1 MIKRLI
7 IAIILLALVGGSLV
21 MFNLFR
27 ARMIGAFFASMPE
40 QVMPVTTI
48 TVAPTDWR
56 PELAAIGTVKAAQGV
71 DLTVEGAGIVRSVEF
86 SANEKVEAGQ
96 TLLTLDDETQRA
108 DLEAARTQAAL
119 AQTNLERARRLQE
132 RGVTADA
139 NLDTTASNAR
149 AAEAQV
155 ARAEAVLDT
164 RTLVAPFSGTIGLP
178 QVDPGSYIA
187 PGTVVATLQDLD
199 RMRVDFSLPEQD
211 LENLHIG
218 QAIRVMVDISA
229 DSREFGGT
237 VTGIDPKVDA
247 ASRMLKLRGELENAG
262 GALTPGQFVRVAVA
276 LPQEEGVLA
285 LPQTAVMSSLYGDFV
300 YVVRERAPK
309 PPAPAADPAEMDFL
323 DRLVAKMMA
332 ANAPAPAEEGADA
345 APEEKVL
352 EVAQVFVQTGR
363 RSGGLVEVTG
373 DAIKPGDQVVSS
385 GQNRLSSGQ
394 RVNVDNSVTPDGRG
408 ETAAAE
414 IVQGAD
420 AGAAAAGQG
429 EAQSD
434 GAAGK

>member
-7 IAIILLALVGGSLV
+7 LAIIVLTLVGGSLV
-21 MFNLFR
+21 GFNLFR
-27 ARMIGAFFASMPE
+27 QRMIGAFFANMPE

-56 PELAAIGTVKAAQGV
+56 PELAAIGTVKAVQGV
-71 DLTVEGAGIVRSVEF
+71 DLTVEGTGIVRSVEF
-86 SANEKVEAGQ
+86 SANERVEAGQ
-96 TLLTLDDETQRA
+96 TLLTLDNETQRA

-119 AQTNLERARRLQE
+119 AQSNLDRARRLSE

-139 NLDTTASNAR
+139 NLDTTTSNAR

-211 LENLHIG
+211 LAHLHIG
-218 QAIRVMVDISA
+218 QPIRVMVDVSEDARQFTGEI
-229 DSREFGGT
+229 
-237 VTGIDPKVDA
+237 TGIDPKVDA
-247 ASRMLKLRGELENAG
+247 ASRMLRLRGELESGG

-276 LPQEEGVLA
+276 LPQEAGLLA
-285 LPQTAVMSSLYGDFV
+285 LPQTAVMSSLYGDFA

-309 PPAPAADPAEMDFL
+309 APAPPPDPADMDLL

-332 ANAPAPAEEGADA
+332 ANAPAPEEGAAEA
-345 APEEKVL
+345 APEPVL
-352 EVAQVFVQTGR
+352 EVAQVFLQTGR
-363 RSGGLVEVTG
+363 RSGGLVEIIG
-373 DAIKPGDQVVSS
+373 GALAPGDLVVSS
-385 GQNRLSSGQ
+385 GQNRLSAGQ
-394 RVNVDNSVTPDGRG
+394 QVRIDNSVTPDGRG
-408 ETAAAE
+408 EASAAA
-414 IVQGAD
+414 IVQGA
-420 AGAAAAGQG
+420 A
-429 EAQSD
+429 AQSD
-434 GAAGK
+434 GATGE